1 MSHECVSVER
11 IAEVLELPAGNAL
24 RRHVEQ
30 CPRCSSLL
38 TSYQAFI
45 VADSPA
51 GADLDDADARLTR
64 FLQGQFRPAEP
75 TPYSA
80 DTTPGDDGFFARL
93 KGAFFPRPAWVA
105 AAVLVVAAVV
115 WWQPWNVAEPPA
127 LRSTSSTSFLEM
139 APPQTLSRGVVRLSW
154 EATASADEYQ
164 VVLYNQELEEIA
176 RLAAGPET
184 TYDVARDA
192 LPAGAPAVL
201 ICRIAALQEGDEI
214 AESAPI
220 PLEIP

>member
-1 MSHECVSVER
+1 MSNECVSVER
-11 IAEVLELPAGNAL
+11 IAEVLELPAGDVL
-24 RRHVEQ
+24 SRHVEQ

-45 VADSPA
+45 VADPPA
-51 GADLDDADARLTR
+51 GANPDDADARLMQ
-64 FLQGQFRPAEP
+64 FLQGQFGPVEP

-80 DTTPGDDGFFARL
+80 DTTPGGGGFFARL
-93 KGAFFPRPAWVA
+93 KGAFLPRPAWVA
-105 AAVLVVAAVV
+105 AAVVVVAAVV

-139 APPQTLSRGVVRLSW
+139 APPQALSDGVVRLSW
-154 EATASADEYQ
+154 EATARADRYQ
-164 VVLYNQELEEIA
+164 VVLYSEELEEIA
-176 RLAAGPET
+176 RLDAGAET
-184 TYDVARDA
+184 TYDLAQDA

-201 ICRIAALQEGDEI
+201 ICRIAALQDGDEI

-220 PLEIP
+220 PVEIP